1 MRVSPASFG
10 VGHFKIYTMNNLP
23 TPPPAENHLLVVNHN
38 GRLRELFCPFKVLC
52 IMTTLSIPTGTWVY
66 VDKVSGTLRV
76 TYEINDHWY
85 SSESFVIIIEF

>member
-1 MRVSPASFG
+1 
-10 VGHFKIYTMNNLP
+10 MNNLP
-23 TPPPAENHLLVVNHN
+23 IRPPAENHLLVVNHK
-38 GRLRELFCPFKVLC
+38 GHLRELFCPFKVLC
-52 IMTTLSIPTGTWVY
+52 IITILSIPTGTWVY